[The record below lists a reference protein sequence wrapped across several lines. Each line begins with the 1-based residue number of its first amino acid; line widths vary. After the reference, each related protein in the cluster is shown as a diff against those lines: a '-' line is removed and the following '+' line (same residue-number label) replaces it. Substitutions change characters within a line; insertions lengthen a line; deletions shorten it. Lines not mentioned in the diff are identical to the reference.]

1 MSVFSDDSVEIQHMG
16 AEERNGPE
24 DWLAGGMHP
33 DFEPPTV
40 EESKSPIQVDG
51 GPPAPGTS
59 HVSEGMTYLDPSLAT
74 EFTGIDSKDIA
85 GLITSF

>member
-1 MSVFSDDSVEIQHMG
+1 MG

-24 DWLAGGMHP
+24 EGIAVGMHP

-59 HVSEGMTYLDPSLAT
+59 HVSEGMPLLDPSLAT
-74 EFTGIDSKDIA
+74 EFTGIEPEDIA
-85 GLITSF
+85 GLITSR